1 MDIEKTM
8 QFIIEHQAQFEA
20 NLAAFHQK
28 FTVEVEALQKRQA
41 ATERLI
47 NAFAKAGQAQ
57 IELHTTRLDGLESRL
72 EVQEREFKAFMNCFD
87 DYLRR
92 AGNGHGA

>member
-1 MDIEKTM
+1 MP
-8 QFIIEHQAQFEA
+8 FIA
-20 NLAAFHQK
+20 
-28 FTVEVEALQKRQA
+28 KRQA
-41 ATERLI
+41 QLEANMIAFSAGMAELRKRQEAAEKLI

-57 IELHTTRLDGLESRL
+57 IELPTARLDGLESRP
-72 EVQEREFKAFMNCFD
+72 EVQERESKAFMSRFD

>member
-1 MDIEKTM
+1 M

-28 FTVEVEALQKRQA
+28 FTVEVEALQERQA

-57 IELHTTRLDGLESRL
+57 IELHTARLDGPESRL
-72 EVQEREFKAFMNCFD
+72 EVQERECKAFMNRFD

-92 AGNGHGA
+92 VGNGHGA